1 MLGSPQQLFR
11 DASPASPATM
21 PKADKGA
28 AADGGKG
35 KKIRKLKD
43 HNAPKKP
50 VSAFMLW
57 SQDARAEIK
66 RQNPELDF
74 GGIGRKM
81 GEIWKDLDDE
91 TKNVRGPARA
101 PSLTGSLPSC
111 SPCRRRGS
119 PVELPLPAH
128 SGTKSSPTLR
138 RSGTTATWRRTR
150 TARSTTSL
158 SRRRPARATAASC
171 RASRSGQRR
180 PS

>member
-1 MLGSPQQLFR
+1 
-11 DASPASPATM
+11 M

-28 AADGGKG
+28 AADGGRG
-35 KKIRKLKD
+35 KKVRKLKD

-66 RQNPELDF
+66 RQNPDLDF

-81 GEIWKDLDDE
+81 GEIWKDLDDD

-101 PSLTGSLPSC
+101 ASLTAPWLLVLTRPHPRRSC
-111 SPCRRRGS
+111 RAAGPR
-119 PVELPLPAH
+119 H
-128 SGTKSSPTLR
+128 SGTRSSRTPR